1 VVNFQLVIDSLTKI
15 LTDIV
20 TFIPNLINGVI
31 ILLVGVTVAR
41 LVRFSLRF
49 VLDRLR
55 FDALVERTGIAGTLR
70 SVGVKMPMSQILAQI
85 IFALLLISF
94 LISSTRLMG
103 LEAVARLL
111 EQLIVFLPHFIAA
124 GIIFVLGNMAA
135 QFAGS
140 LISSTLA
147 ASGIA
152 NGERV
157 GRLVQYLV
165 SLFVLILALS
175 QLGVDT
181 ALLVT
186 ALTITIAAFGLA
198 LGLALGLGARGVVGH
213 ILAGFYLRQRFLVGE
228 RISLGEVQGAVRQ
241 VGPVNTELGDAQR
254 RVVIPNSTLL
264 ESIVRGQSDGDE
276 AEG

>member
-1 VVNFQLVIDSLTKI
+1 VNFQLVIDSLTKI